1 MIITIGAFD
10 GFHRG
15 HEKLLEVCRENSIN
29 NDWGVVTFYPH
40 PSQFMNKFKHS
51 LFTLEER
58 ELIRKFLGIPN
69 FLVLKFDETFK
80 NLTPDE
86 FWQLLNS
93 KIKIDGLVMGS
104 DFKFGHER
112 AGDSKYLE
120 NLAISKGIDRNRI
133 FIVDVLNKSD
143 FSSSNILKK
152 ISNGNIDEANEILG
166 YNWFILGKIV
176 HGNQRGRTMNF
187 PTANIKVP
195 ENKIIPSDGVYSVAV
210 SIGGKFYCGALSIGN
225 NPTFHDVDETRIEV
239 FIMDFHEDIYG
250 DEILVF
256 FLDRIRDIKV
266 FPDKE
271 SLMQQIKID
280 TEKCKRSY
288 EDKINYVNRF
298 TLSYKF

>member
-143 FSSSNILKK
+143 FSSSNIRKK

-210 SIGGKFYCGALSIGN
+210 SIEGKNFCGALSIGN

>member
-143 FSSSNILKK
+143 FSSSNIRKK

-187 PTANIKVP
+187 PTANLKVP
-195 ENKIIPSDGVYSVAV
+195 DEKIIPSYGVYSTAV
-210 SIGGKFYCGALSIGN
+210 LIGDKWYCGALSIGN
-225 NPTFHDVDETRIEV
+225 NPTFHDVNETRIEV
-239 FIMDFHEDIYG
+239 FILDFDGDIYG
-250 DEILVF
+250 NEILVL
-256 FLDRIRDIKV
+256 FLEKV
-266 FPDKE
+266 
-271 SLMQQIKID
+271 
-280 TEKCKRSY
+280 
-288 EDKINYVNRF
+288 
-298 TLSYKF
+298 

>member
-143 FSSSNILKK
+143 FSSSNIRKK
-152 ISNGNIDEANEILG
+152 ISNGNIDEANEIL
-166 YNWFILGKIV
+166 
-176 HGNQRGRTMNF
+176 
-187 PTANIKVP
+187 
-195 ENKIIPSDGVYSVAV
+195 
-210 SIGGKFYCGALSIGN
+210 C
-225 NPTFHDVDETRIEV
+225 
-239 FIMDFHEDIYG
+239 
-250 DEILVF
+250 
-256 FLDRIRDIKV
+256 
-266 FPDKE
+266 
-271 SLMQQIKID
+271 
-280 TEKCKRSY
+280 
-288 EDKINYVNRF
+288 
-298 TLSYKF
+298 